1 MADAPGPW
9 SEPPP
14 PPRRLT
20 PGELWKLA
28 WPNAVVTVAI
38 LLVAVWQTGRL
49 LSGDG
54 NIGIDWGGLSAAALA
69 QGRWWTPF
77 TSMFMHAGIAH
88 LIFNMIALAQ
98 LGPIVALRF
107 GRDGRALATYLAF
120 YLLCGLVG
128 DAVYLV
134 LHPTSA
140 VPMIG
145 ASGAIFGLWGAMARL
160 GPNGSLV
167 PIFSRQVGKET
178 RSAIVSNLVIM
189 AIVLLPALLS
199 GQVSYGGIA
208 WEAHLGG
215 FLAGILLIGLPV
227 FRARPIDL

>member
-1 MADAPGPW
+1 MAEAPGPW
-9 SEPPP
+9 SDPPP
-14 PPRRLT
+14 PPRPLT
-20 PGELWKLA
+20 PVELWKLA

-38 LLVAVWQTGRL
+38 LLVAVWQTGRM

-54 NIGIDWGGLSAAALA
+54 NLGIDWGGLSAAALA
-69 QGRWWTPF
+69 DGRWWTPF

-88 LIFNMIALAQ
+88 LIFNMLALAQ

-107 GRDGRALATYLAF
+107 GRDGRALVTYLAF

-128 DAVYLV
+128 DAVYLAI
-134 LHPTSA
+134 HPASA

-145 ASGAIFGLWGAMARL
+145 ASGAIFGLWGASARL
-160 GPNGSLV
+160 GPNGSLAPV
-167 PIFSRQVGKET
+167 FSRQVWKQT
-178 RSAIVSNLVIM
+178 QSAIVSNLIIM

-199 GQVSYGGIA
+199 GQMSYGGIA

-215 FLAGILLIGLPV
+215 YLAGLLLVGLPV
-227 FRARPIDL
+227 FKARPIWP